1 MTKSSQTRNNLA
13 RAGTLL
19 SRLAE
24 RPDLPRTVRQSCS
37 RSAHDLAAVKY
48 ELNPAYDKAAQKLR
62 AEGLEGTKAESN
74 DWTYGG

>member
-1 MTKSSQTRNNLA
+1 MTKSSQTRNDLA

-37 RSAHDLAAVKY
+37 RSAHALAAVRY